1 MGDENCLWLG
11 LFACAK
17 VGLFNQFLY
26 KIMIC
31 CQKQFLSPEFLKL
44 IGLMFDKKYAERKY
58 TLFFMSIYFI
68 RISRLKFA
76 KF

>member
-1 MGDENCLWLG
+1 
-11 LFACAK
+11 
-17 VGLFNQFLY
+17 
-26 KIMIC
+26 MIC
-31 CQKQFLSPEFLKL
+31 SQKQFLSPEFLKL

-76 KF
+76 KFENKPETFYCEKNII